1 MLSEETEVKVTT
13 YGIKPEILDKLITA
27 VYVNLVYRLTRLAEE
42 IDEENRKLLEIL
54 IQQPLQARL
63 LIAGSIIFAVGN
75 FSRIDKIELTGT
87 IDILKPGEIISIKEA
102 TRPGVA

>member
-1 MLSEETEVKVTT
+1 MLNEGTEVKVTT

-27 VYVNLVYRLTRLAEE
+27 VYGDLMARLARLAEE
-42 IDEENRKLLEIL
+42 IDEENRKLLELL
-54 IQQPLQARL
+54 IQQSLQARL

-87 IDILKPGEIISIKEA
+87 IDILKPGEMIDVKEA

>member
-1 MLSEETEVKVTT
+1 MLSEGTEVKVST

-27 VYVNLVYRLTRLAEE
+27 VYTNMVYRLTRLAEK
-42 IDEENRKLLEIL
+42 IDEENRKLLEIMM
-54 IQQPLQARL
+54 QQPLQARL
-63 LIAGSIIFAVGN
+63 LIAGSIIFAIGN

-87 IDILKPGEIISIKEA
+87 IDILKPGEMIDVKEA